1 MLKMLRD
8 EEIEQVKAN
17 LSSVPPLIDALG
29 SDWINK
35 ALLTRTERKKVHVL
49 FWLLLNPMKS
59 QKLNYWLQIL
69 KSSLS
74 STNFQG
80 LINDLKKKSANLEF
94 YSLLSEIEVLSFYMA
109 KRNNFHSVEYEPTH
123 GDIKIT
129 VDGYEV
135 FLEVARLFSSEDQE
149 RTDKLENE
157 VWEKLD
163 ELENNKYV
171 LSFSISRRFSEPDV
185 DPLCMRACFIAKTA
199 RIQ

>member
-94 YSLLSEIEVLSFYMA
+94 YSLLSEIEVLPFYMA

-185 DPLCMRACFIAKTA
+185 DPFIEFVRERK
-199 RIQ
+199 